1 MKKRALIISAIAA
14 IILPTILMLFI
25 DALWLRAVH
34 HALFRAVAVGLILV
48 VLKKNFEPLTEM
60 DMRYPLIICGAVLTL
75 DMVILET
82 VRYVVREE
90 ISTALFLPVSLP
102 ICIMVVLL
110 KQKSPATRRA
120 ALLIGIP
127 LTILALYLEIISFAT

>member
-1 MKKRALIISAIAA
+1 
-14 IILPTILMLFI
+14 
-25 DALWLRAVH
+25 
-34 HALFRAVAVGLILV
+34 
-48 VLKKNFEPLTEM
+48 LTEM